1 MYEANPMAF
10 IVEQAGGMATTG
22 TQRILELTPHK
33 LHQRTPLFIGSPD
46 MVRRAQSFLQGTA
59 EREVTGNPS

>member
-1 MYEANPMAF
+1 
-10 IVEQAGGMATTG
+10 MATTG

-46 MVRRAQSFLQGTA
+46 MVQRAEAFLHGDHDRVA
-59 EREVTGNPS
+59 SLSD